1 MIILDVN
8 KLGKDFG
15 YGKLFEDISF
25 SLNEGESISI
35 VGPNGCGKSTLLKMI
50 AGIERKDTGTVSV
63 KKDAKVAYL
72 DQTGSSVDDDRP
84 VYEVLKDAFG
94 DLKKMEEE
102 LNTLQE
108 MMESGVFTGEKY
120 DKILARYCDLTEKFS
135 MAGGYDMETNINTV
149 VEGLKID
156 RALLEQSY
164 NDLSGGEKTLVQ
176 LGKTLLIKPDLI
188 LLDEPTNHLDI
199 ERIEWLENYIKSF
212 KGASVIVSHDRYF
225 LDRMSNKILD
235 LDDGVGKVYSTNY
248 TGFLEEKQRDFE
260 KQMADYKDQQA
271 LIKKLEAEKK
281 YFAERGMATN
291 SSTLTGRAHTLQ
303 TKIDR
308 LKKMAVARPKEQK
321 KLNVGFSEERKSSKK
336 VIRVEG
342 LTVETPDGRKIL
354 DGVNVDIHAGERVAL
369 IGPNGSGK
377 STFVKTIM
385 NEQDLPVEGDVNVG
399 PSVKIGYLPQ
409 IINFTNGEQQLL
421 EYFRNE
427 VGVNEQK
434 ARQILAGF
442 EFYQDDVTK
451 KVKNLSGGERMK
463 VKLAELLQQK
473 INTLIF
479 DEPTNHIDI
488 PTKEV
493 LEDAIED
500 FNGTLIFVSHDRYFI
515 NKFADETIEFQDGK
529 ATSYIGNYED
539 YKESKE
545 KESKKEEFTDSLKV
559 DNKKKSNTS
568 NNSKKNKKKQKKMED
583 NDDFE
588 R

>member
-8 KLGKDFG
+8 KLEKDFG
-15 YGKLFEDISF
+15 YGKLFEDVSF

-35 VGPNGCGKSTLLKMI
+35 VGPNGCGKSTLLKLI
-50 AGIERKDTGTVSV
+50 AGIERIDGGQISI
-63 KKDAKVAYL
+63 KKGAKVAYL
-72 DQTGSSVDDDRP
+72 DQTGSSIKDDRP
-84 VYEVLKDAFG
+84 VYEVLKDAFSE
-94 DLKKMEEE
+94 LKEMEQEINSLQKKME
-102 LNTLQE
+102 
-108 MMESGVFTGEKY
+108 SGIEGIEY
-120 DKILARYCDLTEKFS
+120 DKVLKRYCNLMERFS

-156 RALLEQSY
+156 KNILNQSY

-176 LGKTLLIKPDLI
+176 LGKALLIKPDLI

-212 KGASVIVSHDRYF
+212 RGASVIVSHDRYF
-225 LDRMSNKILD
+225 LDRMSNQILD
-235 LDDGVGKVYSTNY
+235 LDSSSGKVYSTNY
-248 TGFLEEKQRDFE
+248 TGFKEEKQRDFE
-260 KQMADYKDQQA
+260 KQMANYKNQQA

-291 SSTLTGRAHTLQ
+291 SSTLTARAHTLQ

-308 LKKMAVARPKEQK
+308 LKQMAVARPKEQK
-321 KLNVGFSEERKSSKK
+321 KLNVGFDEERKSSKK
-336 VIRVEG
+336 VITAEG
-342 LTVETPDGRKIL
+342 LTITTPDGRKIL
-354 DGVNVDIHAGERVAL
+354 DDIDLDICAGERIAF
-369 IGPNGSGK
+369 IGSNGSGK
-377 STFVKTIM
+377 STFVKSVLG
-385 NEQDLPVEGDVNVG
+385 EQDLPVKGNVEVG

-409 IINFTNGEQQLL
+409 IINFPNGEQQLL
-421 EYFRNE
+421 EYFRGE

-442 EFYQDDVTK
+442 QFYQEDVTK
-451 KVKNLSGGERMK
+451 MVKNLSGGERMR

-500 FNGTLIFVSHDRYFI
+500 FDGTLIFVSHDRYFI
-515 NKFADETIEFQDGK
+515 NKFADKTVEFKDGNV
-529 ATSYIGNYED
+529 TTYLGNYED
-539 YKESKE
+539 YKRSKE
-545 KESKKEEFTDSLKV
+545 KESQQETKQDSFRDRMKV
-559 DNKKKSNTS
+559 SQKSS
-568 NNSKKNKKKQKKMED
+568 SK
-583 NDDFE
+583 
-588 R
+588 

>member
-1 MIILDVN
+1 MIILDIN
-8 KLGKDFG
+8 KLGKNFG

-50 AGIERKDTGTVSV
+50 AGIERKDTGTVSI
-63 KKDAKVAYL
+63 KKEAKVAYL
-72 DQTGSSVDDDRP
+72 DQTGSRVDYDRP

-94 DLKKMEEE
+94 DIKKIGDELKR
-102 LNTLQE
+102 LQE
-108 MMESGVFTGEKY
+108 MMESDFFIGEKY
-120 DKILARYCDLTEKFS
+120 DKILERYCDLTEKFS
-135 MAGGYDMETNINTV
+135 MVGGYDMEMNINTV

-156 RALLEQSY
+156 KALLDQSY

-176 LGKTLLIKPDLI
+176 LGKALLIKPDLL

-212 KGASVIVSHDRYF
+212 KGASIIVSHDRYF

-248 TGFLEEKQRDFE
+248 SGFLDEKQRDFE
-260 KQMADYKDQQA
+260 KQMANYKDQQA

-291 SSTLTGRAHTLQ
+291 SSTLTARAHTLQ

-308 LKKMAVARPKEQK
+308 LKQMAVARPKEQK
-321 KLNVGFSEERKSSKK
+321 KINVGFSEDRKSSKK
-336 VIRVEG
+336 VIGTENLIVEI
-342 LTVETPDGRKIL
+342 PDGRKIL
-354 DGVNVDIHAGERVAL
+354 DGISVDIRAGERVAL
-369 IGPNGSGK
+369 IGSNGSGK

-385 NEQDLPVEGDVNVG
+385 SEQELPVQGEVTVG

-409 IINFTNGEQQLL
+409 IITFPNGEQQLL
-421 EYFRNE
+421 EYFKNT

-442 EFYQDDVTK
+442 QFYKEDVTK
-451 KVKNLSGGERMK
+451 RVKTLSGGERMR
-463 VKLAELLQQK
+463 VKLAELLQEK

-515 NKFADETIEFQDGK
+515 NKFADEIIEFQDGK
-529 ATSYIGNYED
+529 AKSYLGNYDD
-539 YKESKE
+539 YKVSKE
-545 KESKKEEFTDSLKV
+545 KQSKKDYFVDSLKV
-559 DNKKKSNTS
+559 EKKKG
-568 NNSKKNKKKQKKMED
+568 KKVPKNKNE
-583 NDDFE
+583 DFE

>member
-50 AGIERKDTGTVSV
+50 AGIERKDTGTVSI
-63 KKDAKVAYL
+63 KKEARVAYL
-72 DQTGSSVDDDRP
+72 DQTGSSVDDDRT
-84 VYEVLKDAFG
+84 VYEILKDAFE
-94 DLKKMEEE
+94 DLNKMEEE
-102 LNTLQE
+102 LNTLQQL
-108 MMESGVFTGEKY
+108 MESGVFNGEKY
-120 DKILARYCDLTEKFS
+120 DKILNRYCDLTEKFS

-156 RALLEQSY
+156 RALLNQSY

-199 ERIEWLENYIKSF
+199 ERIEWLESYIKSF

-235 LDDGVGKVYSTNY
+235 LDDGVGKVYTTNY

-260 KQMADYKDQQA
+260 KQMADFKDQQA

-281 YFAERGMATN
+281 YFSERGMATN

-336 VIRVEG
+336 VIGVEG
-342 LTVETPDGRKIL
+342 LTVETPDGRRIL
-354 DGVNVDIHAGERVAL
+354 DDVNIDIHAGERVAL
-369 IGPNGSGK
+369 IGSNGSGK
-377 STFVKTIM
+377 TTFVKAIM

-409 IINFTNGEQQLL
+409 IITFPNGEQQLL

-451 KVKNLSGGERMK
+451 RVKTLSGGERMR

-493 LEDAIED
+493 LENAIED

-529 ATSYIGNYED
+529 VTPYIGNYED

-545 KESKKEEFTDSLKV
+545 KEGKKEEVADNLKV
-559 DNKKKSNTS
+559 ENKNKLKTS
-568 NNSKKNKKKQKKMED
+568 NNSKNNKKKSKKFED
-583 NDDFE
+583 DGFE